1 MIAPFVRNAIAV
13 GTAAFALAFAASFDA
28 NPSLYLYD
36 KFFVND
42 DTLRKYFQGKSIW
55 ITGASSGIG
64 KELALRASKYGA
76 KNLILTGR
84 SPERL
89 QIVADSCSESS
100 ASIISILPFDMT
112 ATNDEF
118 HKAIFSLEKIL
129 GDDNLDCVVLN
140 AGRGQLQPA
149 ETTSSS
155 TTSEIFQIN
164 ALSPIAISQILL
176 EKGILNK
183 EKKGRRRRQQ
193 LVITSS
199 VGALIG
205 LPLSSSY
212 AASKHALHGYFNTLR
227 AEKTWLDISLICP
240 GTVDTSFHSNY
251 VGGSDHTGDSP
262 NEDKQALRTRKMKM
276 PLDRCVRLY
285 ISSLMQGN
293 GESWI
298 AEQPILSGLYINQ
311 FLPGVFQKI
320 LAKTGPLRLKAW
332 EEGKD
337 LYDPKTWKDIG
348 KRK

>member
-13 GTAAFALAFAASFDA
+13 GTAAFALAFAAAFDA

-42 DTLRKYFQGKSIW
+42 DTLRQYFQGKSIW

-64 KELALRASKYGA
+64 KELALRASQYGA

-89 QIVADSCSESS
+89 QMVADSCSESS

-118 HKAIFSLEKIL
+118 QKAIFSLEKIL

-155 TTSEIFQIN
+155 TTSVIFQIN
-164 ALSPIAISQILL
+164 ALSPIALSQILL
-176 EKGILNK
+176 EKGVLNK

-311 FLPGVFQKI
+311 FLPGIFQKI

-337 LYDPKTWKDIG
+337 LYDPRTWKDIG